1 MESIK
6 MTQKDGDN
14 IWERFQRYYTEFPS
28 IGLGLD
34 ISRMNFTEEFIG
46 QIKPRL
52 AKAFAAMDELE
63 AKFKE
68 QMGRLKTS

>member
-1 MESIK
+1 MDSVKI
-6 MTQKDGDN
+6 MTQKDGNN

-52 AKAFAAMDELE
+52 AKAFDRD
-63 AKFKE
+63 
-68 QMGRLKTS
+68 G